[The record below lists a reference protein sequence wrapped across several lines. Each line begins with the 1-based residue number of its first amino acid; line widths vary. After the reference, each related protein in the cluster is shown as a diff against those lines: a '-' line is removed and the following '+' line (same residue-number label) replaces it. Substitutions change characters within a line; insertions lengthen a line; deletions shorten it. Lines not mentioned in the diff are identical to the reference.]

1 MNSLQ
6 NLIQRLSAIGQVN
19 EEAEE
24 KVEEAKKPDD
34 DNDGVPNWADKKPG
48 ADDNEEN
55 EVKES
60 ALDLLRRHAGI
71 QEAGPVNF
79 DKVLDA
85 IAALYGDDM
94 WNNDSMQDLAHD
106 LEQQNPTEQELDSI
120 IATGELPQR
129 LANTQFT
136 NNDSVK
142 FGEGA
147 MDTLKKFGKKALDT
161 LGHPDDEEMIKDLQR
176 KVGVPQTGKKPD
188 EEEKSMKESALNLLR
203 RYAGIAENNNEAT
216 VDEALNTSK
225 LADTMGVD
233 VQQLRMAVSRASNGK
248 QTRSDIMLLSDTF
261 VKLLNNPDDMVIQT
275 VANLIKS
282 GNTAPAPEANMK
294 QEGNEFSGALKAA
307 KDAGQEEFEVA
318 GKKYKVNE
326 CGDMP
331 MGPVM
336 SPMSSVSDM
345 ASPIQVIG
353 NPEAEAEPQ
362 GPHMEVPMSVE
373 DPKATYTL
381 NIQNGDNNL
390 SMTTDMPDEII
401 HIMKLAGVNK
411 GAEVTKTAA
420 PEGEQ
425 EVEESGYENT
435 PDNTRARD
443 PQAHGDIRDWGQKGT
458 GAGNPNY
465 PGTGASGDNPMN
477 EQRMFDDYK
486 NFKAG
491 K

>member
-6 NLIQRLSAIGQVN
+6 DLMKRLSSIGQVT
-19 EEAEE
+19 EAEE
-24 KVEEAKKPDD
+24 KCSECGCTPCECDDKDKVDEAKKPDAD
-34 DNDGVPNWADKKPG
+34 KDGIPDWADK
-48 ADDNEEN
+48 DEE
-55 EVKES
+55 
-60 ALDLLRRHAGI
+60 
-71 QEAGPVNF
+71 
-79 DKVLDA
+79 KVD
-85 IAALYGDDM
+85 
-94 WNNDSMQDLAHD
+94 
-106 LEQQNPTEQELDSI
+106 
-120 IATGELPQR
+120 
-129 LANTQFT
+129 
-136 NNDSVK
+136 
-142 FGEGA
+142 EGA
-147 MDTLKKFGKKALDT
+147 LDTLKKFGKKALDT

-176 KVGVPQTGKKPD
+176 KVGVPQTGKKPG

-233 VQQLRMAVSRASNGK
+233 VQQLRMAVSRASTGK

-261 VKLLNNPDDMVIQT
+261 VKLLNNPDDTVIQT

-307 KDAGQEEFEVA
+307 KDAGEEEFEVG

-326 CGDMP
+326 CND
-331 MGPVM
+331 M
-336 SPMSSVSDM
+336 SPLTSVPNGESHMGIPAEIMARMSS
-345 ASPIQVIG
+345 
-353 NPEAEAEPQ
+353 PEMTEPK
-362 GPHMEVPMSVE
+362 GPHMEVPMAAE
-373 DPKATYTL
+373 EPNATYTL
-381 NIQNGDNNL
+381 SIQNGENNL

-420 PEGEQ
+420 AGEQ

-458 GAGNPNY
+458 GAGKPNY

-477 EQRMFDDYK
+477 EQRMFQDYK

>member
-6 NLIQRLSAIGQVN
+6 DLIKRLSSIGQVT
-19 EEAEE
+19 EAEE
-24 KVEEAKKPDD
+24 KCSECGCTPCECDDKDKVDEAKKPDAD
-34 DNDGVPNWADKKPG
+34 KDGIPDWADK
-48 ADDNEEN
+48 DEE
-55 EVKES
+55 
-60 ALDLLRRHAGI
+60 
-71 QEAGPVNF
+71 
-79 DKVLDA
+79 KVD
-85 IAALYGDDM
+85 
-94 WNNDSMQDLAHD
+94 
-106 LEQQNPTEQELDSI
+106 
-120 IATGELPQR
+120 
-129 LANTQFT
+129 
-136 NNDSVK
+136 
-142 FGEGA
+142 EGA

-203 RYAGIAENNNEAT
+203 RYAGIQETKIKE
-216 VDEALNTSK
+216 D
-225 LADTMGVD
+225 D
-233 VQQLRMAVSRASNGK
+233 V
-248 QTRSDIMLLSDTF
+248 
-261 VKLLNNPDDMVIQT
+261 
-275 VANLIKS
+275 
-282 GNTAPAPEANMK
+282 E
-294 QEGNEFSGALKAA
+294 EGNEFSGALKAA

-331 MGPVM
+331 MGAEM
-336 SPMSSVSDM
+336 SPMSAVSDM

-353 NPEAEAEPQ
+353 NPEAEPES
-362 GPHMEVPMSVE
+362 PHMEVPMAAE
-373 DPKATYTL
+373 APKATYTL
-381 NIQNGDNNL
+381 NIQNGENNL

-443 PQAHGDIRDWGQKGT
+443 PKAHGDIRDWGQKGT
-458 GAGNPNY
+458 GAGKPNY
-465 PGTGASGDNPMN
+465 PGTRASGDNPMS
-477 EQRMFDDYK
+477 EQAMMEDYK
-486 NFKAG
+486 HFKAG